1 MSALK
6 KVSLYLIALAALFG
20 LLAAPFQPAAAAP
33 QYAVCTQWHT
43 VEYGETLSKIAVKY
57 DTTWMRIA
65 ELNNLKDPNRIYR
78 GNRLC
83 VAATGTGSVS
93 SGSGGVPTPT
103 PTSGSSGSGSSAS
116 PSSLIYASSVV
127 EDRYVTVQGRYLLAN
142 NTYRVFMSSYK
153 ASLSRAELVGS
164 IKTDGSGAYRATFRI
179 PKRLVDIYKIN
190 LYLENSRGSLIATN
204 WFYNATAEESQV
216 GGVGSPAPSF
226 SFTIEEVKPGKSITI
241 KTKGLPANA
250 VFEVR
255 IGIYGSKGDNGVLV
269 GSVYDDDGVVRATF
283 DIPDELAH
291 RSRLDIRVENEK
303 LNAFYWASFDND

>member
-1 MSALK
+1 MSVLK
-6 KVSLYLIALAALFG
+6 KVPLYLFALAALFG
-20 LLAAPFQPAAAAP
+20 LLAAPFQPAAAAAP
-33 QYAVCTQWHT
+33 QVAVCTQWHT

-65 ELNNLKDPNRIYR
+65 ELNNLEDPNRIYR

-93 SGSGGVPTPT
+93 SGSGGTPT
-103 PTSGSSGSGSSAS
+103 PIPSSGSSGSSIS
-116 PSSLIYASSVV
+116 PSSLIYAASVV

-164 IKTDGSGAYRATFRI
+164 IKTDGSGAYQSTFRI
-179 PKRLVDIYKIN
+179 PKRLVDVYKIN

-204 WFYNATAEESQV
+204 WFYNATAEEKAV

-226 SFTIEEVKPGKSITI
+226 SFAIEEVKLGKSITI

-255 IGIYGSKGDNGVLV
+255 IGTYGSKGDNGLLV
-269 GSVYDDDGVVRATF
+269 GSMYDDDGVVKATYE
-283 DIPDELAH
+283 IPAELAN
-291 RSRLDIRVENEK
+291 RSRLDIRVENDK
-303 LNAFYWASFDND
+303 LGVFYWLSFDND